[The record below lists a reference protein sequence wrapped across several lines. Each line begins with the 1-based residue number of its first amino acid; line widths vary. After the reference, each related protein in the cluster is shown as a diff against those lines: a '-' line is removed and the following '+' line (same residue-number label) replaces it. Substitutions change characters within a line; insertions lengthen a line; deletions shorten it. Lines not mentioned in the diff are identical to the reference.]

1 METGHTLSHCHAL
14 LEEKCP
20 PGHTPFEFIIY
31 TDALTQATDGY
42 IRHLV
47 ANRVDNYFPG
57 IVKAEITTW
66 DEGAI
71 SWASVNKLKAGT
83 AVQVFLED
91 LDQWVPVMI
100 NGVAVIAFAFLVF
113 YPWLR
118 G

>member
-1 METGHTLSHCHAL
+1 
-14 LEEKCP
+14 
-20 PGHTPFEFIIY
+20 
-31 TDALTQATDGY
+31 
-42 IRHLV
+42 
-47 ANRVDNYFPG
+47 VDNYFPG

-100 NGVAVIAFAFLVF
+100 NGAAVIAFAFLVF